1 MHTPGNT
8 IDPDTDL
15 FFERRRHAG
24 RPAVSN
30 FGGLRFKTITQQCRQ
45 QRGVGGEIGY
55 LFVEMWARLYY
66 DYVDYYGKVAATG
79 RTITVRC

>member
-1 MHTPGNT
+1 MHTPGNA

-15 FFERRRHAG
+15 FFERRRRAG

-45 QRGVGGEIGY
+45 QEERLVIY
-55 LFVEMWARLYY
+55 LWKCGRARLCY
-66 DYVDYYGKVAATG
+66 DYVDYGKVAATG
-79 RTITVRC
+79 CTISVRC